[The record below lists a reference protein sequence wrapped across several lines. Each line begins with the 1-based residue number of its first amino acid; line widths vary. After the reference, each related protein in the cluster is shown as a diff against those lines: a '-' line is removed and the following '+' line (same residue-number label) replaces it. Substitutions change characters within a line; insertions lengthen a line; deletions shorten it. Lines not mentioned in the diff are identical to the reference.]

1 MGFGLQMPVNWKIVC
16 GYSWQI
22 VPEFIFYRSV
32 SDDGSILMTLF
43 MGNPGILNNILLL
56 IGKVPQSIEETN
68 HVYLFQM
75 QTDVNDWLCVNIQTA
90 PTNIQFKPILDRNV
104 FATTTSDN
112 EFFKPYLKAYW
123 NCRFLSIVR
132 MRDPE
137 DENAH
142 TTWAHS
148 H

>member
-112 EFFKPYLKAYW
+112 EFFKPYLKAY
-123 NCRFLSIVR
+123 
-132 MRDPE
+132 
-137 DENAH
+137 
-142 TTWAHS
+142 
-148 H
+148 